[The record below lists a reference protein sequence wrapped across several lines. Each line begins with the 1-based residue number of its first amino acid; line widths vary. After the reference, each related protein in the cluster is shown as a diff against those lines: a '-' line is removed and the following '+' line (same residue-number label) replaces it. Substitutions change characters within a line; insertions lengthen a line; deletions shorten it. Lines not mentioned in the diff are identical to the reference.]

1 MYRCGHCAQYLED
14 LAHDGDEGGAG
25 LRVEEAAAGAQSP
38 GVGGGVQDG
47 GARAELTGRTS
58 VETSGVQ
65 LCYMMIV

>member
-14 LAHDGDEGGAG
+14 LVEEEGGAG
-25 LRVEEAAAGAQSP
+25 LRVEEATAAAQSP

-47 GARAELTGRTS
+47 GARAQLTGRTS

-65 LCYMMIV
+65 LYDDWSFF

>member
-47 GARAELTGRTS
+47 GAHAHWAN
-58 VETSGVQ
+58 
-65 LCYMMIV
+65 